1 MNGSSATS
9 ATPRP
14 PPTSARLASALLSR
28 LPRGA
33 GDRRAAVALYQRRP
47 RAWSCTTQVL
57 VGGARMELEL
67 SDWPQAQA
75 FLLRSYDPETVR
87 FVTSHLP
94 PAGVFLDGGAHVGL
108 VSMQVA
114 MQRPDVSVVAFEPHP
129 GRVLALRRNA
139 ERNGARVTVVHAG
152 LSDRAGE
159 LPFDLSRHAVL
170 AGAGATIPVV
180 TIDAYLAAHGLPRAD
195 VLKLDVEGHELAALR
210 GATAALRDGRVGA
223 VTIEAMLDGGP
234 AMRLLEELG
243 FARVALPDLRP
254 GWIARRRPYEAHE
267 NAGYVRE

>member
-1 MNGSSATS
+1 
-9 ATPRP
+9 
-14 PPTSARLASALLSR
+14 
-28 LPRGA
+28 
-33 GDRRAAVALYQRRP
+33 
-47 RAWSCTTQVL
+47 
-57 VGGARMELEL
+57 
-67 SDWPQAQA
+67 
-75 FLLRSYDPETVR
+75 
-87 FVTSHLP
+87 
-94 PAGVFLDGGAHVGL
+94 
-108 VSMQVA
+108 
-114 MQRPDVSVVAFEPHP
+114 
-129 GRVLALRRNA
+129 
-139 ERNGARVTVVHAG
+139 VTVVHAG